1 MSYNEFNNNR
11 INEGWIGDAL
21 KSASGVFKNFLT
33 NIGAPFK
40 NLVND
45 FKKGMKIGELKTKI
59 SATMDTSL
67 KTATDAINKAKDEQ
81 EINNIKDSFNKE
93 IDSKITEFGKELS
106 IIKESK
112 IYEGAG
118 QDALIGGSIIF
129 GMFKDAYQKR
139 KAEFDKA
146 FAAAK
151 DLNAKKTTAINALK
165 STIND
170 FKNKIK
176 DDTAITELI
185 KKYKTDHKITDAG
198 NANGITLNWGDV
210 EIELSKSETQGFM
223 KVIKSNSKKLLAN
236 DLIKYNGPI
245 KKGQKVT
252 FTDVTRNG
260 KVVLSKY
267 DTGNFEKIIMNGKE
281 IEGTEIHSDSQQ
293 ENDQAEELHQELGK
307 IKNDKDKMKK
317 INDFVKNIDDKNK
330 MDQISK
336 ILST

>member
-1 MSYNEFNNNR
+1 M
-11 INEGWIGDAL
+11 
-21 KSASGVFKNFLT
+21 
-33 NIGAPFK
+33 
-40 NLVND
+40 
-45 FKKGMKIGELKTKI
+45 
-59 SATMDTSL
+59 
-67 KTATDAINKAKDEQ
+67 
-81 EINNIKDSFNKE
+81 
-93 IDSKITEFGKELS
+93 
-106 IIKESK
+106 
-112 IYEGAG
+112 
-118 QDALIGGSIIF
+118 
-129 GMFKDAYQKR
+129 
-139 KAEFDKA
+139 
-146 FAAAK
+146 
-151 DLNAKKTTAINALK
+151 
-165 STIND
+165 
-170 FKNKIK
+170 
-176 DDTAITELI
+176 
-185 KKYKTDHKITDAG
+185 
-198 NANGITLNWGDV
+198 